1 MSIEPRKKDSARDK
15 SQNVGGQEAPVDVY
29 GRAVKGGA
37 WLFILRGFMM
47 LLNFVRL
54 PIVVRLLTPY
64 DFGLLRIGTLLT
76 GMAGSFTDL
85 GVRTA
90 LVQRREHT
98 QEHLNVVWTIDIIR
112 TLIIF
117 CILYLV
123 APYAATFF
131 GGSGRFAQGHLLQPD
146 VLVQRLRAANDP
158 ASQYLVAELPEST
171 RQMLSGYDPAGRVPE
186 ALQERLIEELNRLVE
201 GPILYELASLAN
213 VQISESASGDAGERD
228 RLALNRR
235 ILEEAFEGVIKPDI
249 SDRRTTVLVI
259 RLLALSMVLAAFSNI
274 GTLYFV
280 KELNFRKKVE
290 LEIISQLTGF
300 VVTVS
305 LAYMYRN
312 VWALVFGRIS
322 EVACT
327 CVLSYVMHPY
337 RPRLCFDLNKARE
350 LWRFGKHIMGIAT
363 LKYFCLNGDDLVLGR
378 MLGTAALGFY
388 EKAFK
393 IGDMV
398 ASEIGNKV
406 AAVAFPAY
414 SKVQDNAVKLRNGY
428 LKSLRLTTLLVFPAA
443 GGLIAL
449 APEITE
455 VVFTAK
461 WLPMVPAMQIL
472 CLLGPLKCMQ
482 REPIFLAMGR
492 PEVVTRL
499 TIIRFIL
506 MAATIYPLTALWGMV
521 GTSLCVLG
529 GAVLMQPIAS
539 YELKK
544 LLGVPLREVCGI
556 LFYPALGTLIMMLCL
571 VVVKSTIASVGVF
584 WLTALIGLGVVTYVG
599 CLLLLGVLSPRYE
612 PLAPV
617 RDVLRGLK

>member
-1 MSIEPRKKDSARDK
+1 
-15 SQNVGGQEAPVDVY
+15 
-29 GRAVKGGA
+29 
-37 WLFILRGFMM
+37 
-47 LLNFVRL
+47 
-54 PIVVRLLTPY
+54 
-64 DFGLLRIGTLLT
+64 
-76 GMAGSFTDL
+76 
-85 GVRTA
+85 
-90 LVQRREHT
+90 
-98 QEHLNVVWTIDIIR
+98 
-112 TLIIF
+112 
-117 CILYLV
+117 
-123 APYAATFF
+123 
-131 GGSGRFAQGHLLQPD
+131 
-146 VLVQRLRAANDP
+146 
-158 ASQYLVAELPEST
+158 
-171 RQMLSGYDPAGRVPE
+171 
-186 ALQERLIEELNRLVE
+186 
-201 GPILYELASLAN
+201 
-213 VQISESASGDAGERD
+213 
-228 RLALNRR
+228 
-235 ILEEAFEGVIKPDI
+235 
-249 SDRRTTVLVI
+249 
-259 RLLALSMVLAAFSNI
+259 
-274 GTLYFV
+274 
-280 KELNFRKKVE
+280 
-290 LEIISQLTGF
+290 
-300 VVTVS
+300 
-305 LAYMYRN
+305 
-312 VWALVFGRIS
+312 
-322 EVACT
+322 
-327 CVLSYVMHPY
+327 
-337 RPRLCFDLNKARE
+337 
-350 LWRFGKHIMGIAT
+350 
-363 LKYFCLNGDDLVLGR
+363 
-378 MLGTAALGFY
+378 
-388 EKAFK
+388 
-393 IGDMV
+393 MV

-428 LKSLRLTTLLVFPAA
+428 FKSLRLTTLLVFPAA

-449 APEITE
+449 AREITE

-539 YELKK
+539 FELKK

-617 RDVLRGLK
+617 RDILRGLK